1 MKKIIFVFIIVLVY
15 CCTFCP
21 LKSYAA
27 ETGFASLSNEYCVKG
42 DKILDYY
49 ERLQDKSNGDRYL
62 NAAKYFYYQASR
74 VDLSNPNALI
84 GRARVALYQNRI
96 RDAKNDLMVALN
108 FNEVNP
114 KVSFYLG
121 EVFFLDGDY
130 SEAIDYYNWA
140 YSHGY
145 RYDYK
150 TNLKLGICYEKL
162 DDVKRAKKH
171 YTNAINIMPASVEAK
186 ARLQGLDAIN
196 TDYSKVK

>member
-1 MKKIIFVFIIVLVY
+1 MKKIILVFIIILSLFSV
-15 CCTFCP
+15 FCRQ
-21 LKSYAA
+21 KAFCVSNGIEAM
-27 ETGFASLSNEYCVKG
+27 SNEYCIKG

-49 ERLQDKSNGDRYL
+49 ERLENKTNGDRYL

-84 GRARVALYQNRI
+84 GRARVAVYQNRI

-114 KVSFYLG
+114 RVSYYLG
-121 EVFFLDGDY
+121 EVFFIEGNY
-130 SEAIDYYNWA
+130 TEAIDYYNWA

-150 TNLKLGICYEKL
+150 TNLKLGVCYEKL
-162 DDVKRAKKH
+162 NDVKMAKKH

-186 ARLQGLDAIN
+186 ARLHGLDAIN
-196 TDYSKVK
+196 TNYGKVN

>member
-1 MKKIIFVFIIVLVY
+1 MKKIILVFIIILSLFSV
-15 CCTFCP
+15 FCRQ
-21 LKSYAA
+21 KAFCVSNAIEA
-27 ETGFASLSNEYCVKG
+27 TSNEYYIKG

-49 ERLQDKSNGDRYL
+49 ERLENKTNGDRYL

-84 GRARVALYQNRI
+84 GRARVAVYQNRI

-108 FNEVNP
+108 FNEANP
-114 KVSFYLG
+114 KVSYYLG
-121 EVFFLDGDY
+121 EVFFIEGNY
-130 SEAIDYYNWA
+130 TEAIDFYNWA

-162 DDVKRAKKH
+162 NDVKMAKKH
-171 YTNAINIMPASVEAK
+171 YTNAINIMPASIEAK
-186 ARLQGLDAIN
+186 ARMQGLDVIN
-196 TDYSKVK
+196 TNYEEAK

>member
-49 ERLQDKSNGDRYL
+49 ERLQDKSNGQRYL
-62 NAAKYFYYQASR
+62 NAAKYYYYQASR
-74 VDLSNPNALI
+74 VDISNANALI
-84 GRARVALYQNRI
+84 GRARVALYQDRI

-121 EVFFLDGDY
+121 EAFFQDGDY
-130 SEAIDYYNWA
+130 MEAIDFYSWA

-150 TNLKLGICYEKL
+150 TNLQLGICYEKL
-162 DDVKRAKKH
+162 DDIKKARKH
-171 YTNAINIMPASVEAK
+171 YSNAINILPASVEAK
-186 ARLQGLDAIN
+186 ARLGGLEAIN
-196 TDYSKVK
+196 TNYEKKK